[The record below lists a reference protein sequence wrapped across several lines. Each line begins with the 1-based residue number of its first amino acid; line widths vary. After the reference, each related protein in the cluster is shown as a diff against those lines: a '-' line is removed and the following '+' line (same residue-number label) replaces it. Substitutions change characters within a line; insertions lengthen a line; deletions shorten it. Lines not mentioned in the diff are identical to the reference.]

1 MPMKTEA
8 AWLAEI
14 RSCNDATL
22 EGERLKIKAI
32 AGARK
37 AEISWE
43 KIAQSLG
50 VTRQAVMER
59 YKKHI
64 EVLS

>member
-1 MPMKTEA
+1 MPTKTEQDWLDEVA
-8 AWLAEI
+8 A
-14 RSCNDATL
+14 CNDATM

-32 AGARK
+32 IGARK
-37 AEISWE
+37 ANVSWE
-43 KIAQSLG
+43 KIAGSLG

-59 YKKHI
+59 YKKHV